1 MDLWNEAV
9 EVLQATMFLYSQATG
24 GSLGMGIVVVSLA
37 VRMVMLPIT
46 LRVARLTAAHQT
58 VLRKLQPELDV
69 IRERYASEPERVVR
83 ETRRLF
89 AREGASFFPTSSIV
103 GTVLQVPIL
112 LLLFSA
118 VRRVAEVGG
127 RFLWIRDIAR
137 PDIGLTVL
145 VTALTGISVAVG
157 AGSTEH
163 GRMLLLA
170 VPVVIT
176 FVALSQM
183 GAGVGLYWGA
193 SGTVSIVQ
201 AALVRRTK

>member
-176 FVALSQM
+176 FVALS
-183 GAGVGLYWGA
+183 LYWGA

>member
-58 VLRKLQPELDV
+58 MLRKLQPELDV

-89 AREGASFFPTSSIV
+89 AREGVSFFPTSSIV
-103 GTVLQVPIL
+103 GTLLQVPIL
-112 LLLFSA
+112 LMLFSA

-145 VTALTGISVAVG
+145 VTALTGIGVAVS

-163 GRMLLLA
+163 GRMLLLGL
-170 VPVVIT
+170 PVVIT